1 MCHRIKKMVS
11 IFIDI
16 VGYQNITDSNNKV
29 TKFYS
34 KEGN

>member
-1 MCHRIKKMVS
+1 MVS

-16 VGYQNITDSNNKV
+16 VGYQNITDFNNKV
-29 TKFYS
+29 AKFYS